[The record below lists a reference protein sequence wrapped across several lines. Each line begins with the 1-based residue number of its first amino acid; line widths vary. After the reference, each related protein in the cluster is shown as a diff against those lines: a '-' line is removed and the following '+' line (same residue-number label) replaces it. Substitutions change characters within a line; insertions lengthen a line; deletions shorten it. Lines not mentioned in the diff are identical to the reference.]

1 MRPSD
6 QIAKPVG
13 LGWMSDDYLSST
25 GERVQAMRM
34 DPELVTVIS
43 VWCHGN
49 VIEEIDPFDNATR
62 FPGINLRT
70 REGVSR
76 AQLGDYVIKH
86 GDGTFEVKKPSAF
99 IRNHI
104 PE

>member
-1 MRPSD
+1 
-6 QIAKPVG
+6 
-13 LGWMSDDYLSST
+13 MSDKYISSD
-25 GERVQAMRM
+25 GEQVQAMRM